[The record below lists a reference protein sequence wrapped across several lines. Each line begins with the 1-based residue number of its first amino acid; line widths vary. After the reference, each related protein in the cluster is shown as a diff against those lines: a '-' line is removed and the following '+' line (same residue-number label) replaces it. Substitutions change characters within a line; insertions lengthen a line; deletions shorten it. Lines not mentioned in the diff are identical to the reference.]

1 MKRKSTERKRPV
13 RKLILSNFQSP
24 GDIVMLTAAVRDLHR
39 CYPGRFVTD
48 VRTPCPDLW
57 RNNPYLT
64 PLKESGRGV
73 EVVDCEYP
81 LIHQSNQL
89 PHHFLHGFIAF
100 LNEKLGL
107 QIKLTEFRGD
117 IHLSKVELGGA
128 TFLSPRARGDKN
140 VAAPVR
146 PPFWIIVAG
155 GKTDFTI
162 KHWPAERYQEV
173 VDYFAGRIQFVQVG
187 EAGHAHP
194 PLRGV
199 IDLRGQTDLR
209 QLVRL
214 VYHAQGVLCQ
224 VTLLMHLAAAVPGA
238 RVQSLK
244 SKVQSLRS
252 GQTSPTLDI
261 GHATLDFSRPCV
273 VIAGGRE
280 PVAWEAYPGH
290 QFLHTIGALPCCAT
304 GGCWRSRSVLLGD
317 GDIKDQPDSLCLHQ
331 ADGLPRCLDL
341 ITADDVVR
349 NVELYFQGGACRYL
363 TARSAGVAPA
373 GSGGVPPP
381 VRRGKKHRART
392 PGEPAGGDACATVKG
407 AARGRGTLTRP
418 ADTLSTPKTLTPDP
432 SPIGWAR
439 GTVPMGAGQLPRVFV
454 VACNGAYY
462 PGLMALLN
470 SIWAYHRS
478 RIPVFVYHRDMTGAQ
493 LEALFAHRAGVRLF
507 HVSTL
512 PFPCAGLWEAK
523 QQIFAHCLGRARCV
537 YLLDADVVLASEME
551 DVFQLAEAGKI
562 VASADG
568 GGGSYDARYAV
579 YGPRL
584 PGTRHPY
591 INSGALCLDVVRH
604 WDLAGLWAFSARY
617 GAYSPGGGAPLG
629 LPGHG
634 DQGLFNAL
642 VALQNKTECFHVLP
656 EGPWCAA
663 TKRWMLEIR
672 RAQADGRLVVWNVTD
687 QTRQRIV
694 HCIGPKWWTRRG
706 RWVQGRRGDK
716 QKCFEHFGGLRTTE
730 RKGKRGT
737 SLPNSQTLHKQA
749 IAR

>member
-1 MKRKSTERKRPV
+1 MKRRAKEIKRPV
-13 RKLILSNFQSP
+13 RKLILRNFQAP

-39 CYPGRFVTD
+39 CYPKRFVTD
-48 VRTPCPDLW
+48 VRTSCPALW
-57 RNNPYLT
+57 ENNPYLT

-73 EVVDCEYP
+73 EVMDCEYP

-117 IHLSKVELGGA
+117 IHLAKAELGGA

-146 PPFWIIVAG
+146 PPYWIIVAG

-187 EAGHAHP
+187 EASHAHP

-199 IDLRGQTDLR
+199 VDLRGKTDLR

-214 VYHAQGVLCQ
+214 VYHAQGVLCP
-224 VTLLMHLAAAVPGA
+224 VTLLMHLAAAIPLPPVQGSKFQVPGSAPA
-238 RVQSLK
+238 R
-244 SKVQSLRS
+244 
-252 GQTSPTLDI
+252 GQPTLNVEP
-261 GHATLDFSRPCV
+261 GTLNSCRPCV

-349 NVELYFQGGACRYL
+349 NVELYFQGGACRYRMEKAKGGKRKAETL
-363 TARSAGVAPA
+363 GAVAGRSAGVAPA
-373 GSGGVPPP
+373 GSGGVSPP
-381 VRRGKKHRART
+381 VRRGKKHRAGT
-392 PGEPAGGDACATVKG
+392 PGEPAGGDACATE
-407 AARGRGTLTRP
+407 
-418 ADTLSTPKTLTPDP
+418 
-432 SPIGWAR
+432 
-439 GTVPMGAGQLPRVFV
+439 LPRVFV
-454 VACNGAYY
+454 VACDGAYY

-470 SIWAYHRS
+470 SIWAYHRN

-493 LEALFAHRAGVRLF
+493 LEALFAHPAGVRLF

-512 PFPCAGLWEAK
+512 PFACAGLWEAK

-617 GAYSPGGGAPLG
+617 GAYSPGGGTPLG

-642 VALQNKTECFHVLP
+642 VALQNKTECYHVLP

-663 TKRWMLEIR
+663 TKRWVVEIR
-672 RAQADGRLVVWNVTD
+672 RTLQDGRLEVWNVTENA
-687 QTRQRIV
+687 RQRIV

-706 RWVQGRRGDK
+706 PRFQARFGDK
-716 QKCFEHFGGLRTTE
+716 QKCFEHFAGLRTTE
-730 RKGKRGT
+730 RNGMRGT
-737 SLPNSQTLHKQA
+737 SVPNSPMAHKQA
-749 IAR
+749 LAQ